1 CALPIS
7 LASTRLPPP
16 TPTVAPARG
25 WEPPTFRS
33 TRLAPPTPRLIRPEE
48 GASPEPRVIR
58 ALSPSPPIIPSR
70 DCACAGIDTPES
82 KASDRS
88 ALEKSLMILLLWD
101 QSDLVATK
109 KNRSY
114 APKFYHEKFNNI
126 RRLRRINRFV
136 KTILNP
142 LKIKKARNLGSAPH
156 RGHIEG
162 ASAFAP
168 PPTMMAIRG

>member
-1 CALPIS
+1 
-7 LASTRLPPP
+7 
-16 TPTVAPARG
+16 
-25 WEPPTFRS
+25 
-33 TRLAPPTPRLIRPEE
+33 
-48 GASPEPRVIR
+48 
-58 ALSPSPPIIPSR
+58 
-70 DCACAGIDTPES
+70 

-88 ALEKSLMILLLWD
+88 VLEKIFMILLLWD

-168 PPTMMAIRG
+168 PPTMMAIRGGDRFAASRTADVQFASSTAEERLGSPYCHPIAPSCRAMSAAPAAP